1 MYGGQVFE
9 RTVVLR
15 RESPAV
21 IKVEM
26 LSQNCHGGTE
36 ERIEIWLKEIPAQ
49 SRNTNITP

>member
-1 MYGGQVFE
+1 MYGRQGFAK
-9 RTVVLR
+9 TVVPR

-36 ERIEIWLKEIPAQ
+36 GRIEI
-49 SRNTNITP
+49 